1 MNQTRRQFFKTL
13 AATAAG
19 VVAVGV
25 APRVVGGESDRSVV
39 SPISDPGI
47 KKTYMDNIN
56 RNIGKLAGASKN
68 NPAARTRP
76 KRDRGGGGS
85 SGAGAEGDSSLI

>member
-25 APRVVGGESDRSVV
+25 APRVVRGEGVDRSVV

-47 KKTYMDNIN
+47 KKTYMDVDQELIN
-56 RNIGKLAGASKN
+56 QIYHDAITDILNDLENMG
-68 NPAARTRP
+68 
-76 KRDRGGGGS
+76 
-85 SGAGAEGDSSLI
+85 